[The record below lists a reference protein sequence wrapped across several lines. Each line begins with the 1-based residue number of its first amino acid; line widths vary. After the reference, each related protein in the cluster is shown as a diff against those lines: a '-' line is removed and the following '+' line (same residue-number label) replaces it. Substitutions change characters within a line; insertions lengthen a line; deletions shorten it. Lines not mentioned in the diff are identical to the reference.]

1 MSANTPNT
9 PKASKTSDKKS
20 TGRRQ
25 VAHVL
30 YREHETGVGYADAI
44 YFGNE
49 DAALRDLARV
59 HTGRDGWEYIDVPY
73 GTSISD
79 AIAADRAAGA
89 KA

>member
-1 MSANTPNT
+1 MSANTTNT
-9 PKASKTSDKKS
+9 PKAAKTSDKKS

-59 HTGRDGWEYIDVPY
+59 HTGKAGWEYIDVPA
-73 GTSISD
+73 GTSLND
-79 AIAADRAAGA
+79 AIQAQRGA
-89 KA
+89 SA

>member
-1 MSANTPNT
+1 MSANTT
-9 PKASKTSDKKS
+9 PSTKAAKTDDKKP

-30 YREHETGVGYADAI
+30 YREHESGAGYADAI

-59 HTGRDGWEYIDVPY
+59 HTGRAGWEYIDVPA
-73 GTSISD
+73 GTSLND
-79 AIAADRAAGA
+79 AIEASKAASS
-89 KA
+89 